1 MTTNDHAPHTLFD
14 AALAQTQ
21 KEIEPFLEKALAD
34 LQGPKILIQAM
45 KDAVLGGGKRL
56 RPFLHLEA
64 VTLLGGK
71 RQKAL
76 PIAAA
81 LELIHGYSLVHD
93 DMPCMDNADLRRGK
107 PTIHRTYG
115 DAVALLAGNALF
127 TLAFEVLHRASF
139 SCRKKRLITTAFSTA
154 SGASGMMG
162 GQFYDL
168 FGNTSE
174 ETLEAQIYS
183 TQQLKTGAIFETCIE
198 SALIFCE
205 VPAPHP
211 LMTYAHHLGLAF
223 QIYDD
228 LQDLL
233 LDATE
238 TGKTTGLDVDKP
250 TFVSVLG
257 PKQAQEKA
265 VTLLKE
271 AVQSLTPFKE
281 KAFTLLSAALV
292 LKTKIEKIC

>member
-1 MTTNDHAPHTLFD
+1 MSEHAPHTLFD
-14 AALAQTQ
+14 SALLQTQ
-21 KEIEPFLEKALAD
+21 KELEPFLKKVLDD
-34 LQGPKILIQAM
+34 LQGPKILTQAM

-76 PIAAA
+76 PMAAA
-81 LELIHGYSLVHD
+81 LELIHAYSLVHD

-115 DAVALLAGNALF
+115 DAVALLTGNALL

-139 SCRKKRLITTAFSTA
+139 SCRKKRLITTALAKA

-168 FGNTSE
+168 FGNVPMD
-174 ETLEAQIYS
+174 TLEAQIYH
-183 TQQLKTGAIFETCIE
+183 TQQLKTGAIFEACVE

-205 VPAPHP
+205 VPARHP

-233 LDATE
+233 LDPTE
-238 TGKTTGLDVDKP
+238 AGKTTGLDTDKP

-257 PKQAQEKA
+257 PKEAQEKA

-271 AVQSLTPFKE
+271 AVQNLALFKE